1 MRKEF
6 ELFDEVCLTDFAR
19 QIAKHVEGGDV
30 LALSGPLGAGKTFF
44 TRQFCKAL
52 GVEEIVS
59 SPSYV
64 LMHEY
69 GDDVVHIDLY
79 RLESEEEVWE
89 LGLNEIFGRKIV
101 MIEWPALAKSIL
113 PDGTIYLTFEYAGQH
128 RKVILEGNQ
137 PWIESIQ
144 QPSHDIP

>member
-1 MRKEF
+1 MRKKF
-6 ELFDEVCLTDFAR
+6 ELYGEESSIDFAR
-19 QIAKHVEGGDV
+19 QIAKHIERGAV

-44 TRQFCKAL
+44 TRAFCEAL

-69 GDDVVHIDLY
+69 GEDVVHIDLY

-89 LGLNEIFGRKIV
+89 LGLSEIFGRKTV
-101 MIEWPALAKSIL
+101 LIEWPELAKSIL
-113 PDGTIYLTFEYAGQH
+113 PGNTVHLQFEYNAQH
-128 RKVILEGNQ
+128 RMVTLEGNQ
-137 PWIESIQ
+137 PWIDSIQ
-144 QPSHDIP
+144 QPSHDIR